1 MGKEKNINK
10 PTTEK
15 VVDKQEI
22 VDKEIT
28 PEDRKKLAQEKI
40 DNIEEKVKQFK
51 EEFKDDPEALQE
63 VHNLFKKSIKDIKE
77 LEGGEKDEEDKDD
90 KEKVKSV
97 EEVDLGYLDIE
108 PRVIFEKFNEADLE
122 TLKELM
128 EKGDKEG
135 IKELYK
141 STIIIHFTSTKI
153 DPHNP

>member
-51 EEFKDDPEALQE
+51 EEFKASSSSQAS
-63 VHNLFKKSIKDIKE
+63 SISNNT
-77 LEGGEKDEEDKDD
+77 GGNNIMNSKTHMPQSSAPARKTIST
-90 KEKVKSV
+90 VQSQSG
-97 EEVDLGYLDIE
+97 VDSMTGFI
-108 PRVIFEKFNEADLE
+108 
-122 TLKELM
+122 
-128 EKGDKEG
+128 
-135 IKELYK
+135 
-141 STIIIHFTSTKI
+141 
-153 DPHNP
+153 